1 MNKDAMEGEGV
12 MLFAGSGGF
21 YKGEWFKN
29 KRHGEGTLVSADQ
42 ERYSGFWE
50 KGLRSGLGSQ
60 TYKNY
65 DRYEGRWEVDRSVA
79 SFWTLGN
86 TRTSMTSRDSSTPN
100 PESAPAGT

>member
-1 MNKDAMEGEGV
+1 MNKDAIEGEGV

-21 YKGEWFKN
+21 YKGEWFNN

-65 DRYEGRWEVDRSVA
+65 DRYEGRWEFDRSVPVWD
-79 SFWTLGN
+79 FGTHEDNGLP
-86 TRTSMTSRDSSTPN
+86 RFLN
-100 PESAPAGT
+100 PKLKLWPAAIP